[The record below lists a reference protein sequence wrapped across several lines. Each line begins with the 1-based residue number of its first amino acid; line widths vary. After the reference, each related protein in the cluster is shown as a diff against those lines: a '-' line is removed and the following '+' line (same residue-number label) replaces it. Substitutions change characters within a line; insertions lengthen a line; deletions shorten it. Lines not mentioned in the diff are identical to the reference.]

1 MKILDKLLQ
10 DKNIQKLIESIRS
23 NSNGLFY
30 GVNEEVF
37 PNLLSLMDVGD
48 YFIIMPTEKKAMD
61 LAKTLEKYN
70 LSVDY
75 FPPRDKVYYN
85 LKIINDENMN
95 DRLRVIRSLIYD
107 EVRFVTMSLS
117 TFLDENLNAEIY
129 KKHIIK
135 FNAGD
140 VFDIEELQHLLSES
154 GYKRVSAIETKGE
167 FSFRGGILDIYPPSA
182 EFLYRIEFFD
192 DEVDTIRTVDPE
204 TRLSTDFIQSCE
216 IFPAIEIIIDE
227 VEKERIKKGIEK
239 ELALKKDNLDSVEK
253 FEKILED
260 LSFGSLEGEREIFFD
275 YIDDA
280 KRSRIYEDFKRKVIL
295 YDPVYAHKEYD
306 SRNEFFDFEYQNFFE
321 QGEILN
327 TRAIENRVP
336 DFYSTNL
343 NANYIEYMLQEIPLE
358 VEPIEIKIKEADRF
372 SRDYFELFKSA
383 TELRDQGYDVS
394 LIASDN
400 KKSDALKEATNDL
413 GIRYSTNES
422 DSENIKIFISSLK
435 NGFINPDIKLA
446 IFGDLNIFGSS
457 NKGRKKSKKK
467 SSKLRLQDIQK
478 GDYVIHE
485 EHGIGIY
492 NGVTTLEIKD
502 VKKDYLEVL
511 YKDNDKLYVPVE
523 NINLID
529 KYMSKEGVKPKIY
542 GLYSAQ
548 WKNIKL
554 KSKKAID
561 EMARELIE
569 LYSKRT
575 NEIGFQFSKDT
586 PWQRDFED
594 AFKYD
599 ETDGQLLTA
608 AQIKADME
616 SVHPMDRLL
625 LGDVGYGKTEVAFR
639 AVFKAI
645 MDGKQVAMLA
655 PTTLLAEQHTQ
666 TAIERFKSF
675 PIKIGNLSRFRT
687 PKQVKRT
694 LEELK
699 VGNIDFVIGTHRLL
713 SNDVKFK
720 DLGLLV
726 IDEEQRF
733 GVKHKE
739 KIKEISNGVDVLT
752 LSATPIPRTLSM
764 SLSGIRSLSVIEDPP
779 QNRLPVQTYVS
790 EYNESIIR
798 SAILREMRR
807 GGQVFFLY
815 NDVTMQEFMKSQL
828 EELVPEARI
837 QIANGQM
844 PERTLEDIFVN
855 FKNGDYDILI
865 TSTIIETGMD
875 IQNANTLI
883 VYEADRLGLSTLYQL
898 RGRVGRSEKLAYA
911 YFTYKEE
918 STLSQKAIKRLMAMR
933 DFTDFGSGYKIAMRD
948 LELRGAGNVLGLK
961 QSGHMMQI
969 GYELYMKYL
978 NLAVKEIQGE
988 EIVEEINTKVD
999 LEVDSA
1005 LPENYLDDALI
1016 RMEIYKRIS
1025 SLSSLREM
1033 DDWID
1038 ELVDRYNEVPKS
1050 LENLMYIG
1058 IIKNWASKVCIK
1070 TITQNGN
1077 WVRIEYEPKMLE
1089 KIDMKKFLEHFEEN
1103 AEFDRVAPILRLKVN
1118 DPLKDIIKFL
1128 QISFEGVIK

>member
-1 MKILDKLLQ
+1 MKILEKLLQ

-23 NSNGLFY
+23 NSNGLFC
-30 GVNEEVF
+30 GVTDEIL
-37 PNLLSLMDVGD
+37 PNLISVLDHD
-48 YFIIMPTEKKAMD
+48 FYFVIMPTEKKAMD
-61 LAKTLEKYN
+61 LSKTLEQYN
-70 LSVDY
+70 ISVDY

-95 DRLRVIRSLIYD
+95 DRLRVIRELIY
-107 EVRFVTMSLS
+107 EETHFVVMSLS
-117 TFLDENLNAEIY
+117 TFLDENIKSSVY
-129 KKHIIK
+129 KEHIIK
-135 FNAGD
+135 FERGKI
-140 VFDIEELQHLLSES
+140 FDLENLFKLLTES
-154 GYKRVSAIETKGE
+154 GYKRVSSIETKGE
-167 FSFRGGILDIYPPSA
+167 YSFRGGILDIYPPSA
-182 EFLYRIEFFD
+182 ENLFRVEFFD
-192 DEVDTIRTVDPE
+192 DEVDTIRMVDSE
-204 TRLSTDFIQSCE
+204 SKLSTEFIDSCE
-216 IFPAIEIIIDE
+216 IFPAIEIIIDDDDKAKIID
-227 VEKERIKKGIEK
+227 VINS
-239 ELALKKDNLDSVEK
+239 ELSGKNEDAVEK
-253 FEKILED
+253 FNKIIEALNY
-260 LSFGSLEGEREIFFD
+260 GGLEGEREIFFE
-275 YIDDA
+275 YLDDD
-280 KRSRIYEDFKRKVIL
+280 KRSHIYEDFKRKVIF
-295 YDPVYAHKEYD
+295 YDPVYAHKEYE
-306 SRNEFFDFEYQNFFE
+306 SRNEFFDFEYKNLFE
-321 QGEILN
+321 QGEVLN
-327 TRAIENRVP
+327 TRPIEKRKV
-336 DFYSTNL
+336 DFYSTRL
-343 NANYIEYMLQEIPLE
+343 NANYIEYMKQEIP
-358 VEPIEIKIKEADRF
+358 VSVNANEINLKDAERF
-372 SRDYFELFKSA
+372 SRDYLELFKRA
-383 TELRDQGYDVS
+383 TELRDDGYDVS
-394 LIASDN
+394 LIASDA
-400 KKSDALKEATNDL
+400 KKLDALKEAATDL
-413 GIRYSTNES
+413 GIRYSTKEE
-422 DSENIKIFISSLK
+422 DAENVKIYISNLR
-435 NGFINPDIKLA
+435 NGFINSDIKLA
-446 IFGDLNIFGSS
+446 VFGDLNIFGAS
-457 NKGRKKSKKK
+457 NKGRKKAKKK
-467 SSKLRLQDIQK
+467 SSKLRLQDISK

-548 WKNIKL
+548 WKNTKL

-561 EMARELIE
+561 EMARELID
-569 LYSKRT
+569 LYAKRT
-575 NEIGFQFSKDT
+575 TEEGYQFSKDT

-599 ETDGQLLTA
+599 ETEGQLITSD
-608 AQIKADME
+608 QIKSDME

-655 PTTLLAEQHTQ
+655 PTTLLAEQHTR

-675 PIKIGNLSRFRT
+675 PIRIGNMSRFRT
-687 PKQVKRT
+687 PKQIKKT
-694 LEELK
+694 IEELK
-699 VGNIDFVIGTHRLL
+699 AGNIDFVIGTHRLL
-713 SNDVKFK
+713 SSDVKFK

-739 KIKEISNGVDVLT
+739 KIKELSTGVDVLT

-764 SLSGIRSLSVIEDPP
+764 SLSGIRSLSVIEEPP
-779 QNRLPVQTYVS
+779 QNRLPVQTYVT
-790 EYNESIIR
+790 EYNESIVR
-798 SAILREMRR
+798 SAILREIRR
-807 GGQVFFLY
+807 GGQVYFLY
-815 NDVTMQEFMKSQL
+815 NDVKTQEFMKTQL
-828 EELVPEARI
+828 EELIPEARI

-844 PERTLEDIFVN
+844 PERMLEDIFID
-855 FKNGDYDILI
+855 FKNGKYDVLV

-875 IQNANTLI
+875 IPNANTLI
-883 VYEADRLGLSTLYQL
+883 VYEAERLGLSTLYQL

-918 STLSQKAIKRLMAMR
+918 ATISQKAIKRLMAMKE
-933 DFTDFGSGYKIAMRD
+933 FTDFGSGYKIAMRD

-978 NLAVKEIQGE
+978 NLAVKEIKGE

-1025 SLSSLREM
+1025 VLNSLKEM
-1033 DDWID
+1033 DNWID

-1058 IIKNWASKVCIK
+1058 IIKNWSSKVFIRS
-1070 TITQNGN
+1070 ITQNKD
-1077 WVRIEYEPKMLE
+1077 WVRIEYEPRMLE
-1089 KIDMKKFLEHFEEN
+1089 KINMQKFLEN
-1103 AEFDRVAPILRLKVN
+1103 YDDKAQFDKVVPILRLKVE
-1118 DPLKDIIKFL
+1118 DPLKDLINFL
-1128 QISFEGVIK
+1128 KISFEGVIE